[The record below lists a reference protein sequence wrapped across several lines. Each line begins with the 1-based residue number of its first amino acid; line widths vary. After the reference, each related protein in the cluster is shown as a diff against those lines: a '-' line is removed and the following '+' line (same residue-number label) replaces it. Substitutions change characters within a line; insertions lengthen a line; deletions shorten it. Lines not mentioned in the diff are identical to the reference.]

1 MAGFS
6 SQASVFRLNSPRAV
20 QQVCLDEAVR
30 SDLPTGAMTGDP
42 QLVQFRHVDRMLEDI
57 RDTSVRS
64 EERRMRRAPEV
75 LLEPRA
81 VR

>member
-6 SQASVFRLNSPRAV
+6 SQAGVFRLNSPRAV

-42 QLVQFRHVDRMLEDI
+42 QLVQLRHVDRMLEEECDLP
-57 RDTSVRS
+57 VRS
-64 EERRMRRAPEV
+64 DERRMRRAPEV
-75 LLEPRA
+75 LLEPRP